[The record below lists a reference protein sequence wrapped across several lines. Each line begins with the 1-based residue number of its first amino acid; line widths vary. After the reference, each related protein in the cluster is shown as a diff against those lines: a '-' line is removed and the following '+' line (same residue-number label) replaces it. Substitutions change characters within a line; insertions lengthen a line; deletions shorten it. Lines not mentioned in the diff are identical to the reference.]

1 MPLYRAGSSSSGGGG
16 VASHAHGN
24 IKNNGAISV
33 PFGGIL
39 SATNVDALSDGTFP
53 LFQGSASGGVITV
66 LNGVI
71 SVTSAGTG
79 YVNTVNADT
88 YAGTAGGS
96 RFVLVTQSTQNAPA
110 NLPVI
115 TTTGGAITAGSF
127 GTTAGSHCQGND
139 TRLNRWL
146 TIVQENVDLGR
157 TLISNPSGW
166 SQQVTVPTNIA
177 AQAAAAQAAGT
188 PYVIDSIAWQFTN
201 RLGTG
206 QLFSS
211 TSFTPAFRIGS
222 QNQLGTLTS
231 VNGVGSFNI
240 DNYAASVAIG
250 TRPWVGNTQR
260 IQLNTSTGT
269 YGKSR
274 YGGGDL
280 WINSATTS
288 VNYTS
293 FALTANMDA
302 TQTTLTQGSISA
314 ANAYEGTYFRIDNE
328 VVLITS
334 WGSGQGTTPTILRGQ
349 LGTTPAAH
357 LTGTS
362 VTANIGVENGGG
374 VRANIYLTFFRIS

>member
-24 IKNNGAISV
+24 IKNNGTISV

-96 RFVLVTQSTQNAPA
+96 RFVIVTQSTQNAPA
-110 NLPVI
+110 NSPVI

-146 TIVQENVDLGR
+146 TVVHENLDLGR
-157 TLISNPSGW
+157 TLISNPNGW

-211 TSFTPAFRIGS
+211 TSFCPAFRIGS
-222 QNQLGTLTS
+222 QNQLGTLTP
-231 VNGVGSFNI
+231 VNGVTSFNV
-240 DNYAASVAIG
+240 DNYAATVSIG

-260 IQLNTSTGT
+260 IQLNTSSAT
-269 YGKSR
+269 YGRSL

-280 WINSATTS
+280 WINSSTTS
-288 VNYTS
+288 VTYQVLT
-293 FALTANMDA
+293 LTANMDA
-302 TQTTLTQGSISA
+302 TQTFFTQGSFSG

-334 WGSGQGTTPTILRGQ
+334 WGSGSGASPQVLRGQ
-349 LGTTPAAH
+349 LGTTPATH
-357 LTGTS
+357 LSGAVATT
-362 VTANIGVENGGG
+362 NIGLENGGG
-374 VRANIYLTFFRIS
+374 IRANIYLTFFRIV

>member
-39 SATNVDALSDGTFP
+39 SATNVDALSNGTFP
-53 LFQGSASGGVITV
+53 LFQGGASGGVITV

-79 YVNTVNADT
+79 YVNTVDTST
-88 YAGTAGGS
+88 YASTGGGS

-139 TRLNRWL
+139 VRLDRFF
-146 TIVQENVDLGR
+146 TVVQENLDLGR
-157 TLISNPSGW
+157 TPTSNPNGW

-177 AQAAAAQAAGT
+177 ALAASA
-188 PYVIDSIAWQFTN
+188 PYVLDSIAWQFTN

-211 TSFTPAFRIGS
+211 VSFTPSIRIGS
-222 QNQLGTLTS
+222 QNLLGTLTP
-231 VNGVGSFNI
+231 VNGVSSYNI
-240 DNYAASVAIG
+240 DNIGSSVNIG
-250 TRPWVGNTQR
+250 SRPWVGNTQR
-260 IQLNTSTGT
+260 IQLTTSAGS
-269 YGKSR
+269 YGKSA
-274 YGGGDL
+274 YSGGEL
-280 WINSATTS
+280 WINSGTAT
-288 VNYTS
+288 VNYQALT
-293 FALTANMDA
+293 LTANMDA
-302 TQTTLTQGSISA
+302 TQNTFTQGAYSSA
-314 ANAYEGTYFRIDNE
+314 NSFEGTYFRIDNE

-334 WGSGQGTTPTILRGQ
+334 WGTGNGTSPQVLRGQ
-349 LGTTPAAH
+349 LGTTPAPH
-357 LTGTS
+357 LSGA
-362 VTANIGVENGGG
+362 VATANIGVENGGG
-374 VRANIYLTFFRIS
+374 IRANIYLTFARLY